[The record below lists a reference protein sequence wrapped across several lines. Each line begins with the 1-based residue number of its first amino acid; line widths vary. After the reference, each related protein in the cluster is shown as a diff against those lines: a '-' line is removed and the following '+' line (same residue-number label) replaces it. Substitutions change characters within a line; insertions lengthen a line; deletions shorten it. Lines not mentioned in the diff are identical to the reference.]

1 MVAKGLGASN
11 ISLLGGG
18 LGYANTMNNNYDKFM
33 SGEIK
38 TTEYLSH
45 AGVDMVKGAILTKTF
60 EGLSIGKHIA
70 INGITIGG
78 GVGFSS
84 EIVHQTINNIY
95 GRKNG
100 N

>member
-11 ISLLGGG
+11 ITLLGGG

-45 AGVDMVKGAILTKTF
+45 AGVDMVKGAALTHSF
-60 EGLSIGKHIA
+60 Y
-70 INGITIGG
+70 NGSMIRTIG
-78 GVGFSS
+78 V
-84 EIVHQTINNIY
+84 
-95 GRKNG
+95 R
-100 N
+100 